1 MYAEYIGRAEPD
13 VLRQR
18 QEGRVGHDRNCLRS
32 GGKRKEGQDHEQRG
46 ANTLARPTARRCQH
60 LRAAFHADQR
70 RKHTQQHHGKR
81 GSHARRTVRLQNHVK

>member
-1 MYAEYIGRAEPD
+1 
-13 VLRQR
+13 
-18 QEGRVGHDRNCLRS
+18 
-32 GGKRKEGQDHEQRG
+32 
-46 ANTLARPTARRCQH
+46 